1 MKYFFTLSLLLAF
14 ITSQSQT
21 LQRTLLPVNN
31 TNNQNI
37 PNPWSGGLN
46 ACQLSE
52 IDLNLDGTKDL
63 FVFER
68 TGNRI
73 LPFIN
78 NGISNTISYHYESAY
93 INAFPPLSDWAL
105 LVDYNADGKED
116 LFAYNGGKVKVYRNT
131 SSATQLEFTH
141 FSNQLI
147 TDYSGSPFQLYV
159 SRVDIPAITDVDNDG
174 DIDILTFQSLGGYI
188 EFHENLSMDLYGHA
202 DSLIFIMTDPCWGDV
217 YEGLNTYTLNDCNTP
232 LVNPRHTGSSILA
245 IDIDND
251 ADKDL
256 ILGDVSYNNLNL
268 LTNGG
273 SPSTSLIT
281 AVDQNFPANNSNTI
295 ATDITAFPAAFYL
308 DVNNDGLKDLIASP
322 NIANN
327 CENKESLWLYLN
339 SGSNT
344 APVFSLHQKNFLQDN
359 TLDFGAGAYP
369 LFYDYNSDGLLD
381 IICGNFGYF
390 NGGDHVGQL
399 AVLENT
405 GTTNQAAFTLVE
417 DDFANLSNL
426 PLNTLLNIPVAGVS
440 PTFGDLDGDGDDDMI
455 LGDADGK
462 LHYFENSAGSGNP
475 IQMNLHTN
483 NYFNIDVGQYA
494 APVLWDLNQDNLLD
508 LVIGKLTGDLLY
520 LPNSGT
526 NTTAIFDTIINDFGQ
541 VHVANLFAGYGYSRP
556 YFYTENNATQL
567 LVGSES
573 GHVYHYN
580 NIDNNLN
587 GSFAIVD
594 TFAFDIWDGI
604 KTSVSYQDLNN
615 DSVRDFLLGNQSGGL
630 IYFQSDTTNNNSSNI
645 AEAPQN
651 LHMYPNPATHTI
663 YISIQ
668 GEKTIYNILGEVVL
682 KTRKKRINI
691 QGLANGVY
699 WIRCNK
705 TVGKFIKQ

>member
-1 MKYFFTLSLLLAF
+1 MKYFYTLYLMLAF
-14 ITSQSQT
+14 IISQSQT
-21 LQRTLLPVNN
+21 LQRTLLPVNDI
-31 TNNQNI
+31 NNQNI
-37 PNPWSGGLN
+37 PNPWTGGLN

-63 FVFER
+63 FVFDR

-78 NGISNTISYHYESAY
+78 NGINNTISYQYESEY
-93 INAFPPLSDWAL
+93 IKFFPPLNDWAL

-116 LFAYNGGKVKVYRNT
+116 LFAYNGGKVMVYRNT
-131 SSATQLEFTH
+131 SYSIQPEFTLL
-141 FSNQLI
+141 SENLI

-174 DIDILTFQSLGGYI
+174 DIDILTFQSLGGFI

-202 DSLIFIMTDPCWGDV
+202 DSLVFVMSDPCWGDV
-217 YEGLNTYTLNDCNTP
+217 YEGLNTYTLNDCNTFP
-232 LVNPRHTGSSILA
+232 ANQRHTGSSILA

-251 ADKDL
+251 IDKDL

-273 SPSTSLIT
+273 NPNTSLIT
-281 AVDQNFPANNSNTI
+281 NVDQNFPANNSNTI

-308 DVNNDGLKDLIASP
+308 DVNNDGLKDLIVSP

-339 SGSNT
+339 IGSNT
-344 APVFSLHQKNFLQDN
+344 TPVFNLHQKNFLQDN
-359 TLDFGAGAYP
+359 TLDFGAGSYP
-369 LFYDYNSDGLLD
+369 LFYDYDSDGLLD

-399 AVLENT
+399 AVLKNT
-405 GTTNQAAFTLVE
+405 GTFNQPTFTLVNN
-417 DDFANLSNL
+417 DLANLSNL
-426 PLNTLLNIPVAGVS
+426 PLNTILNIPVAGVS
-440 PTFGDLDGDGDDDMI
+440 PSFGDLDDDGDDDMI

-462 LHYFENSAGSGNP
+462 LHFFENIAGAGNTL
-475 IQMNLHTN
+475 QLNLHTN

-494 APVLWDLNQDNLLD
+494 APVLWDFNQDNLLD
-508 LVIGKLTGDLLY
+508 LVIGKLTGDLVY
-520 LPNSGT
+520 LPNNGT
-526 NTTAIFDTIINDFGQ
+526 NTTAIFDTIINDFGH
-541 VHVANLFAGYGYSRP
+541 VNVANNLAGYGYSRP
-556 YFYTENNATQL
+556 FLYKENNVTQL

-580 NIDNNLN
+580 NIDNNLS
-587 GSFAIVD
+587 GSFVVVD

-615 DSVRDFLLGNQSGGL
+615 DSIRDLLIGNQSGGL
-630 IYFQSDTTNNNSSNI
+630 IYFQSDTNTTTKIEEESQILNV
-645 AEAPQN
+645 
-651 LHMYPNPATHTI
+651 YPNPARNI
-663 YISIQ
+663 ISINSE
-668 GEKTIYNILGEVVL
+668 GEKIIYNILGEVIL
-682 KTRKKRINI
+682 KSKEKNINI
-691 QGLANGVY
+691 QKLSNGVY
-699 WIRCNK
+699 WIKCK
-705 TVGKFIKQ
+705 KKVGKIIKQ

>member
-1 MKYFFTLSLLLAF
+1 MLLAF
-14 ITSQSQT
+14 ISSQSQI
-21 LQRTLLPVNN
+21 LQRALLPVNN

-46 ACQLSE
+46 ACQISE

-78 NGISNTISYHYESAY
+78 NNISNTISYHYESAH

-116 LFAYNGGKVKVYRNT
+116 LFAYNGGKVKVYLNT
-131 SSATQLEFTH
+131 STSTQLEFTLL
-141 FSNQLI
+141 SNQLI

-202 DSLIFIMTDPCWGDV
+202 DSLIFTMTDPCWGDV

-232 LVNPRHTGSSILA
+232 VTNLRHTGSSILA
-245 IDIDND
+245 IDVDND

-273 SPSTSLIT
+273 SPGASLIT
-281 AVDQNFPANNSNTI
+281 NVDQNFPSNNTNTI
-295 ATDITAFPAAFYL
+295 ATDITAFPAAFFL

-344 APVFSLHQKNFLQDN
+344 APIFSLHQKNFLQEN

-399 AVLENT
+399 AILKNI
-405 GTTNQAAFTLVE
+405 GTINQASFTLVD

-462 LHYFENSAGSGNP
+462 LHYFENSAGAGNTL
-475 IQMNLHTN
+475 QLNLHTP
-483 NYFNIDVGQYA
+483 NYYNIDVGQYA

-520 LPNSGT
+520 LPNNGS
-526 NTTAIFDTIINDFGQ
+526 NTTAVFDTIIYDFGQ

-556 YFYTENNATQL
+556 YFYKENNATQL

-573 GHVYHYN
+573 GHLYRYN
-580 NIDNNLN
+580 NIDNNLL
-587 GSFAIVD
+587 GSFAVVD
-594 TFAFDIWDGI
+594 TFAFGIWDGI

-615 DSVRDFLLGNQSGGL
+615 DGIRDLIIGNQSGGL
-630 IYFQSDTTNNNSSNI
+630 IYYQSDTTNTKI
-645 AEAPQN
+645 TEVAEN
-651 LHMYPNPATHTI
+651 LHIFPNPATNKI
-663 YISIQ
+663 FVDSE
-668 GEKTIYNILGEVVL
+668 GEKTIYNILGDAVI
-682 KTRKKRINI
+682 KTKKKHINI
-691 QGLANGVY
+691 QHLKNGIY

-705 TVGKFIKQ
+705 RVNKIIKQ

>member
-1 MKYFFTLSLLLAF
+1 MKYFFTPLMLLAF
-14 ITSQSQT
+14 ISSQSQI
-21 LQRTLLPVNN
+21 LQRALLPVNN
-31 TNNQNI
+31 TSNQNI

-46 ACQLSE
+46 ACQISE

-78 NGISNTISYHYESAY
+78 NNISNTISYHYESAH

-116 LFAYNGGKVKVYRNT
+116 LFTYNGGKVKVYLNT
-131 SSATQLEFTH
+131 STSTQLEFTLL
-141 FSNQLI
+141 SNQLI

-202 DSLIFIMTDPCWGDV
+202 DSLIFSMTDPCWGDV

-232 LVNPRHTGSSILA
+232 VTNLRHTGSSILA
-245 IDIDND
+245 IDVDND

-273 SPSTSLIT
+273 SPGASLIT
-281 AVDQNFPANNSNTI
+281 NVDQNFPSNNTNTI

-344 APVFSLHQKNFLQDN
+344 APIFSLHQKNFLQEN

-399 AVLENT
+399 AILKNI
-405 GTTNQAAFTLVE
+405 GTINQASFTLVD

-462 LHYFENSAGSGNP
+462 LHYFENSAGAGNTL
-475 IQMNLHTN
+475 QLNLHTP
-483 NYFNIDVGQYA
+483 NYYNIDVGQYA

-520 LPNSGT
+520 LPNNGS
-526 NTTAIFDTIINDFGQ
+526 NTTAVFDTIIYDFGQ

-556 YFYTENNATQL
+556 YFYKENNATQL

-573 GHVYHYN
+573 GHLYRYN
-580 NIDNNLN
+580 NIDNNLL
-587 GSFAIVD
+587 GSFALVD
-594 TFAFDIWDGI
+594 TFAFGIWDGI
-604 KTSVSYQDLNN
+604 KTSVSFQDLNN
-615 DSVRDFLLGNQSGGL
+615 DGIRDLIIGNQSGGL
-630 IYFQSDTTNNNSSNI
+630 IYYQSDTTNTKI
-645 AEAPQN
+645 TEVAEN
-651 LHMYPNPATHTI
+651 LHIFPNPATNKI
-663 YISIQ
+663 FVDSE
-668 GEKTIYNILGEVVL
+668 GEKTIYNILGDAVI
-682 KTRKKRINI
+682 KTKKKHINI
-691 QGLANGVY
+691 QHLKNGIY

-705 TVGKFIKQ
+705 RVNKIIKQ

>member
-1 MKYFFTLSLLLAF
+1 MLLAF
-14 ITSQSQT
+14 ISSQSQI
-21 LQRTLLPVNN
+21 LQRALLPVNN
-31 TNNQNI
+31 TSNQNI

-46 ACQLSE
+46 ACQISE

-78 NGISNTISYHYESAY
+78 NNISNTISYHYESAH

-116 LFAYNGGKVKVYRNT
+116 LFTYNGGKVKVYLNT
-131 SSATQLEFTH
+131 STSTQLEFTH
-141 FSNQLI
+141 LSNQLI

-202 DSLIFIMTDPCWGDV
+202 DSLIFTMTDPCWGDV

-232 LVNPRHTGSSILA
+232 VTNLRHTGSSILA
-245 IDIDND
+245 IDVDND

-273 SPSTSLIT
+273 SPGASLIT
-281 AVDQNFPANNSNTI
+281 NVDQNFPSNNTNTI
-295 ATDITAFPAAFYL
+295 ATDITAFPAAFFL

-344 APVFSLHQKNFLQDN
+344 APIFSLHQKNFLQEN

-399 AVLENT
+399 AILKNI
-405 GTTNQAAFTLVE
+405 GTINQASFTLVD

-462 LHYFENSAGSGNP
+462 LHYFENSAGAGNTL
-475 IQMNLHTN
+475 QLNLHTP
-483 NYFNIDVGQYA
+483 NYYNIDVGQYA

-520 LPNSGT
+520 LPNNGS
-526 NTTAIFDTIINDFGQ
+526 NTTAVFDTIIYDFGQ

-556 YFYTENNATQL
+556 YFYKENNATQL

-573 GHVYHYN
+573 GHLYRYN
-580 NIDNNLN
+580 NIDNNLL
-587 GSFAIVD
+587 GSFALVD
-594 TFAFDIWDGI
+594 TFAFGIWDGI
-604 KTSVSYQDLNN
+604 KTSVSFQDLNN
-615 DSVRDFLLGNQSGGL
+615 DGIRDLIIGNQSGGL
-630 IYFQSDTTNNNSSNI
+630 IYYQSDTTNTKI
-645 AEAPQN
+645 TEVPEN
-651 LHMYPNPATHTI
+651 LHIFPNPATNKI
-663 YISIQ
+663 FVDSE
-668 GEKTIYNILGEVVL
+668 GEKTIYNILGDAVI
-682 KTRKKRINI
+682 KTKKKYINI
-691 QGLANGVY
+691 QHLKNGIY

-705 TVGKFIKQ
+705 RVNKIIKQ

>member
-1 MKYFFTLSLLLAF
+1 MLLAF

-232 LVNPRHTGSSILA
+232 SQPKTYRI
-245 IDIDND
+245 
-251 ADKDL
+251 
-256 ILGDVSYNNLNL
+256 
-268 LTNGG
+268 
-273 SPSTSLIT
+273 
-281 AVDQNFPANNSNTI
+281 
-295 ATDITAFPAAFYL
+295 
-308 DVNNDGLKDLIASP
+308 
-322 NIANN
+322 
-327 CENKESLWLYLN
+327 
-339 SGSNT
+339 
-344 APVFSLHQKNFLQDN
+344 
-359 TLDFGAGAYP
+359 
-369 LFYDYNSDGLLD
+369 
-381 IICGNFGYF
+381 
-390 NGGDHVGQL
+390 
-399 AVLENT
+399 
-405 GTTNQAAFTLVE
+405 
-417 DDFANLSNL
+417 
-426 PLNTLLNIPVAGVS
+426 
-440 PTFGDLDGDGDDDMI
+440 
-455 LGDADGK
+455 
-462 LHYFENSAGSGNP
+462 
-475 IQMNLHTN
+475 
-483 NYFNIDVGQYA
+483 
-494 APVLWDLNQDNLLD
+494 
-508 LVIGKLTGDLLY
+508 
-520 LPNSGT
+520 
-526 NTTAIFDTIINDFGQ
+526 
-541 VHVANLFAGYGYSRP
+541 
-556 YFYTENNATQL
+556 FYT
-567 LVGSES
+567 S
-573 GHVYHYN
+573 H
-580 NIDNNLN
+580 
-587 GSFAIVD
+587 
-594 TFAFDIWDGI
+594 
-604 KTSVSYQDLNN
+604 
-615 DSVRDFLLGNQSGGL
+615 
-630 IYFQSDTTNNNSSNI
+630 
-645 AEAPQN
+645 
-651 LHMYPNPATHTI
+651 
-663 YISIQ
+663 
-668 GEKTIYNILGEVVL
+668 
-682 KTRKKRINI
+682 
-691 QGLANGVY
+691 
-699 WIRCNK
+699 
-705 TVGKFIKQ
+705 

>member
-1 MKYFFTLSLLLAF
+1 MKYSFILSLSLAF
-14 ITSQSQT
+14 ITSQGQT

-31 TNNQNI
+31 INNQNI
-37 PNPWSGGLN
+37 SNPWSGGLN

-52 IDLNLDGTKDL
+52 IDLNIDGTKDL

-73 LPFIN
+73 LTFIN
-78 NGISNTISYHYESAY
+78 NGISNNIKYSYEPSYIES
-93 INAFPPLSDWAL
+93 FPSLGDWAL
-105 LVDYNADGKED
+105 LVDYNCDGKED
-116 LFAYNGGKVKVYRNT
+116 LFAYSGGKVKVYKNT
-131 SSATQLEFTH
+131 SVNNLEFTH
-141 FSNQLI
+141 VTNHVI

-188 EFHENLSMDLYGHA
+188 EFHENLSMDLYGHC
-202 DSLIFIMTDPCWGDV
+202 DSLIFEMTDPCWGDV
-217 YEGLNTYTLNDCNTP
+217 YEGLNTYTLNDCNNTQ
-232 LVNPRHTGSSILA
+232 NNNRHTGSSILA

-251 ADKDL
+251 MDKDL
-256 ILGDVSYNNLNL
+256 ILGDISYDNLNL

-273 SPSTSLIT
+273 NPSSSLIT
-281 AVDQNFPANNSNTI
+281 AVDQNFPSNNNNTI
-295 ATDITAFPAAFYL
+295 ATDISAFPAAFYL

-344 APVFSLHQKNFLQDN
+344 SPVFSLHQKNFLQDN

-390 NGGDHVGQL
+390 NGGDHIGQL

-405 GTTNQAAFTLVE
+405 GTNNQATFTLIE

-455 LGDADGK
+455 IGDADGK
-462 LHYFENSAGSGNP
+462 LHFFENSAGQGNP

-494 APVLWDLNQDNLLD
+494 APVLWDFNQDNLLD

-520 LPNSGT
+520 LPNNGT
-526 NTTAIFDTIINDFGQ
+526 NTAAFFDTIIDNFGQ
-541 VHVANLFAGYGYSRP
+541 VHVANTLAGYGYSRP
-556 YFYTENNATQL
+556 FLYTENNATQL

-587 GSFAIVD
+587 GTFAVVD
-594 TFAFDIWDGI
+594 TFTFDIWDGI

-615 DSVRDFLLGNQSGGL
+615 DSIRDFLIGNQSGGL
-630 IYFQSDTTNNNSSNI
+630 IYFQSDTNTTTKI
-645 AEAPQN
+645 VEELKN
-651 LHMYPNPATHTI
+651 LHIYPNPAIQTI
-663 YISIQ
+663 FITSE
-668 GEKTIYNILGEVVL
+668 GEKTIYNILGEAVL
-682 KTRKKRINI
+682 KSKGKNI
-691 QGLANGVY
+691 DIQHLSSGVY
-699 WIRCNK
+699 WIRCDK
-705 TVGKFIKQ
+705 RVGKIIKQ

>member
-1 MKYFFTLSLLLAF
+1 MKYFFTLYLMLLAF
-14 ITSQSQT
+14 IISQSQT

-131 SSATQLEFTH
+131 SSTTQLEFTLL
-141 FSNQLI
+141 SNQLI

-202 DSLIFIMTDPCWGDV
+202 DSLIFTMTDPCWGDV

-344 APVFSLHQKNFLQDN
+344 APVFNLHQKNFLQDN

-405 GTTNQAAFTLVE
+405 GTTNQAAFTLV
-417 DDFANLSNL
+417 DNDFANLSNL
-426 PLNTLLNIPVAGVS
+426 PLNTMLNIPVAGVS
-440 PTFGDLDGDGDDDMI
+440 PSFGDLDDDGDDDMI

-462 LHYFENSAGSGNP
+462 LHYFENSAGAGNTL
-475 IQMNLHTN
+475 QLNLHTN

-520 LPNSGT
+520 LPNNGT

-541 VHVANLFAGYGYSRP
+541 VNVANNFAGYGYSRP
-556 YFYTENNATQL
+556 FFYTENNATQL

-573 GHVYHYN
+573 GHVYHFN

-587 GSFAIVD
+587 GAFVVVD

-615 DSVRDFLLGNQSGGL
+615 DSIRDLMIGNQSGGL
-630 IYFQSDTTNNNSSNI
+630 IYFQSDTTTPKLKKCHKNYMFTLI
-645 AEAPQN
+645 Q
-651 LHMYPNPATHTI
+651 LQII
-663 YISIQ
+663 YI
-668 GEKTIYNILGEVVL
+668 
-682 KTRKKRINI
+682 
-691 QGLANGVY
+691 
-699 WIRCNK
+699 
-705 TVGKFIKQ
+705 

>member
-1 MKYFFTLSLLLAF
+1 MKYFFTLLMLLAF
-14 ITSQSQT
+14 ISSESQI

-37 PNPWSGGLN
+37 PNAWSGGLN
-46 ACQLSE
+46 ACQISE

-78 NGISNTISYHYESAY
+78 NNISNTISYHYESAH

-116 LFAYNGGKVKVYRNT
+116 LFAYNGGKVKVYLNT
-131 SSATQLEFTH
+131 STSTQLEFTLL
-141 FSNQLI
+141 SNQLI

-202 DSLIFIMTDPCWGDV
+202 DSLIFTMTDPCWGDV

-232 LVNPRHTGSSILA
+232 LTNLRHTGSSILA
-245 IDIDND
+245 IDVDND

-273 SPSTSLIT
+273 SPGASLIT
-281 AVDQNFPANNSNTI
+281 NVDQNFPSNNTNTI
-295 ATDITAFPAAFYL
+295 ATDITAFPAAFFL

-344 APVFSLHQKNFLQDN
+344 APIFSLHQKNFLQDN

-399 AVLENT
+399 AILKNI
-405 GTTNQAAFTLVE
+405 GTINQASFTLVE

-462 LHYFENSAGSGNP
+462 LHYFENSAGAGNTL
-475 IQMNLHTN
+475 QLNLHTP
-483 NYFNIDVGQYA
+483 NYYNIDVGQYA

-520 LPNSGT
+520 LPNNGS
-526 NTTAIFDTIINDFGQ
+526 NTTAVFDTIIYDFGQ

-556 YFYTENNATQL
+556 YFYKENNATQL

-573 GHVYHYN
+573 GHLYRYN
-580 NIDNNLN
+580 NIDNNLL
-587 GSFAIVD
+587 GSFALVD
-594 TFAFDIWDGI
+594 TFAFGIWDGI
-604 KTSVSYQDLNN
+604 KTSVSFQDLNN
-615 DSVRDFLLGNQSGGL
+615 DGIRDLIIGNQSGGL
-630 IYFQSDTTNNNSSNI
+630 IYYQSDTTNTKI
-645 AEAPQN
+645 TEVPEN
-651 LHMYPNPATHTI
+651 LHIFPNPATNKI
-663 YISIQ
+663 FVDSE
-668 GEKTIYNILGEVVL
+668 GEKTIYNILGDAVI
-682 KTRKKRINI
+682 KTKKKHINI
-691 QGLANGVY
+691 QHLKNGIY

-705 TVGKFIKQ
+705 RVNKIIKQ

>member
-232 LVNPRHTGSSILA
+232 LTNLRHTGSSILA

-273 SPSTSLIT
+273 SPGTSIIT
-281 AVDQNFPANNSNTI
+281 NVDQNFPSNNTNTI
-295 ATDITAFPAAFYL
+295 ATDITAFPAAFFL

-339 SGSNT
+339 GGSNT

-587 GSFAIVD
+587 GSFAVVD

-615 DSVRDFLLGNQSGGL
+615 DSVRDFLIGNQSGGL
-630 IYFQSDTTNNNSSNI
+630 IYFQSDTTNNNSII

>member
-1 MKYFFTLSLLLAF
+1 MKYVFTLFLLLAF
-14 ITSQSQT
+14 ITTQSQI
-21 LQRTLLPVNN
+21 LQRNFLSVNN
-31 TNNQNI
+31 INNQSI

-46 ACQLSE
+46 SCQISE

-73 LPFIN
+73 LPFVN
-78 NGISNTISYHYESAY
+78 NNISNTISYNYESKY
-93 INAFPPLSDWAL
+93 IDAFPPLSDWAL
-105 LVDYNADGKED
+105 LVDYNGDGKED
-116 LFAYNGGKVKVYRNT
+116 LFAYNGGKIKVYLNT
-131 SSATQLEFTH
+131 SSSIQLEFTH
-141 FSNQLI
+141 LSNQLI

-159 SRVDIPAITDVDNDG
+159 SRVDIPAITDIDNDG

-188 EFHENLSMDLYGHA
+188 EFHENQSMDLYGHA
-202 DSLIFIMTDPCWGDV
+202 DSLIFLMADPCWGDV

-232 LVNPRHTGSSILA
+232 VTNLRHTGSSILA
-245 IDIDND
+245 IDVDND

-273 SPSTSLIT
+273 SPGNSLIT
-281 AVDQNFPANNSNTI
+281 NVDQNFPSNNNNTI
-295 ATDITAFPAAFYL
+295 AADITAFPAAFYL

-339 SGSNT
+339 NGSNS
-344 APVFSLHQKNFLQDN
+344 APAFSLHQKNFLQDN

-399 AVLENT
+399 AVLQNT
-405 GTTNQAAFTLVE
+405 GTISQASFTLVE
-417 DDFANLSNL
+417 DNFANLSNL

-462 LHYFENSAGSGNP
+462 IHYFENSAGAGNTL
-475 IQMNLHTN
+475 QLSLHTP
-483 NYFNIDVGQYA
+483 NYYNIDVGQYA

-520 LPNSGT
+520 LPNNGSS
-526 NTTAIFDTIINDFGQ
+526 TTAVFDTIIYDFGQ

-556 YFYTENNATQL
+556 YFYIENDATQL

-573 GHVYHYN
+573 GHLYHYN
-580 NIDNNLN
+580 NIDNNIN
-587 GSFAIVD
+587 GSFNLLD
-594 TFAFDIWDGI
+594 TFALNIWDGI

-615 DSVRDFLLGNQSGGL
+615 DSVKDLIIGNQSGGL
-630 IYFQSDTTNNNSSNI
+630 IYYQSDTTNTKITEPS
-645 AEAPQN
+645 ER
-651 LHMYPNPATHTI
+651 LHIFPNPAENSVFI
-663 YISIQ
+663 DCD
-668 GEKTIYNILGEVVL
+668 GEKIIYNILGDVIF
-682 KTRKKRINI
+682 KTKKKDIKI
-691 QGLANGVY
+691 QQLMNGIY
-699 WIRCNK
+699 WIKCNRRI
-705 TVGKFIKQ
+705 GKIIKQ

>member
-1 MKYFFTLSLLLAF
+1 MFLVF
-14 ITSQSQT
+14 ITSQSQI
-21 LQRTLLPVNN
+21 LQRALLPVNN
-31 TNNQNI
+31 TSNQNI

-46 ACQLSE
+46 ACQISE

-78 NGISNTISYHYESAY
+78 NNISNSISYHYESAH

-116 LFAYNGGKVKVYRNT
+116 LFAYNGGKVKVYLNT
-131 SSATQLEFTH
+131 SSSTQLEFTH
-141 FSNQLI
+141 LSNQLI

-159 SRVDIPAITDVDNDG
+159 SRVDIPAITDIDNDG

-202 DSLIFIMTDPCWGDV
+202 DSLIFTMTDPCWGDV

-232 LVNPRHTGSSILA
+232 VTNLRHTGSSILA

-273 SPSTSLIT
+273 SPGTSLIT
-281 AVDQNFPANNSNTI
+281 NVDQNFPSNNTNTI
-295 ATDITAFPAAFYL
+295 ATDITAFPAAFFL

-344 APVFSLHQKNFLQDN
+344 SPVFSLHQKNFLQDN

-399 AVLENT
+399 AVLKNI
-405 GTTNQAAFTLVE
+405 GTINQASFTLVE

-462 LHYFENSAGSGNP
+462 LHYFENSAGAGNTL
-475 IQMNLHTN
+475 QLNLHTP
-483 NYFNIDVGQYA
+483 NYYNIVVGQYA

-520 LPNSGT
+520 LPNNGS
-526 NTTAIFDTIINDFGQ
+526 NTTAVFDTIINDFGQ

-556 YFYTENNATQL
+556 YFYKENNATQL

-573 GHVYHYN
+573 GHLYRYN
-580 NIDNNLN
+580 NIDNNLL
-587 GSFAIVD
+587 GSFALID
-594 TFAFDIWDGI
+594 TFAFGIWDGI
-604 KTSVSYQDLNN
+604 KTSVSFQDLNN
-615 DSVRDFLLGNQSGGL
+615 DGIRDLIIGNQSGGL
-630 IYFQSDTTNNNSSNI
+630 IYYQSDTTNTKI
-645 AEAPQN
+645 TEVPEN
-651 LHMYPNPATHTI
+651 LHIFPNPATNNI
-663 YISIQ
+663 FVDSK
-668 GEKTIYNILGEVVL
+668 GEKTVYNILGDAVL
-682 KTRKKRINI
+682 KTKKKNINI
-691 QGLANGVY
+691 QHLANGIY
-699 WIRCNK
+699 WIKCNK
-705 TVGKFIKQ
+705 RVDKIIKQ

>member
-1 MKYFFTLSLLLAF
+1 MKYFFTLFLLLAF

-31 TNNQNI
+31 INNQNI

-63 FVFER
+63 FVFDR

-78 NGISNTISYHYESAY
+78 NGISNVISYQYESAY
-93 INAFPPLSDWAL
+93 INAFPHLSDWAL

-131 SSATQLEFTH
+131 SSNVQLEFTH

-147 TDYSGSPFQLYV
+147 TNYSGSPFQLYV

-174 DIDILTFQSLGGYI
+174 DVDILTFQSLGGYI

-202 DSLIFIMTDPCWGDV
+202 DSLIFIMSDPCWGDV
-217 YEGLNTYTLNDCNTP
+217 YEGLNTYTLNDCNSP
-232 LVNPRHTGSSILA
+232 LVNPRHTGSSLLA

-281 AVDQNFPANNSNTI
+281 AVDQNFPANNSNSI
-295 ATDITAFPAAFYL
+295 ATDLTAFPAAFYL

-339 SGSNT
+339 NGSNG

-390 NGGDHVGQL
+390 NGGDHIGQL

-405 GTTNQAAFTLVE
+405 GTINQADFTLVE
-417 DDFANLSNL
+417 VDFANLSNL

-462 LHYFENSAGSGNP
+462 LHYFENTAGAGNTL
-475 IQMNLHTN
+475 QLSLHTP
-483 NYFNIDVGQYA
+483 NYHNIDVGQYA

-520 LPNSGT
+520 LPNNGSS
-526 NTTAIFDTIINDFGQ
+526 TTAVFDTIINYFGQ
-541 VHVANLFAGYGYSRP
+541 VHVANLFAGYGFSRP

-587 GSFAIVD
+587 GAFAVLD

-604 KTSVSYQDLNN
+604 KTSVSYKDLNN
-615 DSVRDFLLGNQSGGL
+615 DSVRDFLIGNQSGGL
-630 IYFQSDTTNNNSSNI
+630 IYFQSDTNNTTNI
-645 AEAPQN
+645 IEAPQN
-651 LHMYPNPATHTI
+651 LHIYPIPATHTI
-663 YISIQ
+663 YISSE
-668 GEKTIYNILGEVVL
+668 GEKTIYNTLGEVVT
-682 KTRKKRINI
+682 KTKKKRINI
-691 QGLANGVY
+691 QHLANGIY
-699 WIRCNK
+699 WVKCNK
-705 TVGKFIKQ
+705 RVGKIIKQ

>member
-1 MKYFFTLSLLLAF
+1 MLLAF
-14 ITSQSQT
+14 ISSRSQI
-21 LQRTLLPVNN
+21 LQRALLPVNN
-31 TNNQNI
+31 TSNQNI

-46 ACQLSE
+46 ACQISE

-78 NGISNTISYHYESAY
+78 NNISNTISYHYESAH

-116 LFAYNGGKVKVYRNT
+116 LFAYNGGKVKVYLNT
-131 SSATQLEFTH
+131 STSTQLEFTLL
-141 FSNQLI
+141 SNQLI

-202 DSLIFIMTDPCWGDV
+202 DSLIFTMTDPCWGDV

-232 LVNPRHTGSSILA
+232 LTNLRHTGSSILA
-245 IDIDND
+245 IDVDND

-273 SPSTSLIT
+273 SPGASLIT
-281 AVDQNFPANNSNTI
+281 NVDQNFPSNNTNTI
-295 ATDITAFPAAFYL
+295 ATDITAFPAAFFL

-344 APVFSLHQKNFLQDN
+344 APIFSLHQKNFLQEN

-399 AVLENT
+399 AILKNI
-405 GTTNQAAFTLVE
+405 GTINQASFTLVE

-462 LHYFENSAGSGNP
+462 LHYFENSAGGGNTL
-475 IQMNLHTN
+475 QLNLHTP
-483 NYFNIDVGQYA
+483 NYYNIDVGQYA

-520 LPNSGT
+520 LPNNGS
-526 NTTAIFDTIINDFGQ
+526 NTTAVFDTIIYDFGQ

-556 YFYTENNATQL
+556 YFYKENNATQL

-573 GHVYHYN
+573 GHLYRYN
-580 NIDNNLN
+580 NIDNNLL
-587 GSFAIVD
+587 GSFALVD
-594 TFAFDIWDGI
+594 TFAFGIWDGI
-604 KTSVSYQDLNN
+604 KTSVSFQDLNN
-615 DSVRDFLLGNQSGGL
+615 DGIRDLIIGNQSGGL
-630 IYFQSDTTNNNSSNI
+630 IYYQSDTTNTKI
-645 AEAPQN
+645 TEVPEN
-651 LHMYPNPATHTI
+651 LHIFPNPATNKI
-663 YISIQ
+663 FVDSE
-668 GEKTIYNILGEVVL
+668 GEKTIYNILGDAVI
-682 KTRKKRINI
+682 KTKKKYINI
-691 QGLANGVY
+691 QHLKNGIY

-705 TVGKFIKQ
+705 RVNKIIKQ

>member
-1 MKYFFTLSLLLAF
+1 MKYFFTLYLILAF
-14 ITSQSQT
+14 ITSESQI
-21 LQRTLLPVNN
+21 LQRTLLTVNN

-46 ACQLSE
+46 SCQLSE

-63 FVFER
+63 FIFER

-78 NGISNTISYHYESAY
+78 NGISNTISYNYESEY
-93 INAFPPLSDWAL
+93 INAFPNLSDWAL
-105 LVDYNADGKED
+105 LIDYNADGKED
-116 LFAYNGGKVKVYRNT
+116 LFAYNGGKVKVYRN
-131 SSATQLEFTH
+131 SSSTTQLEFTLL
-141 FSNQLI
+141 SNQLI

-159 SRVDIPAITDVDNDG
+159 SRVDIPAIADVDNDG
-174 DIDILTFQSLGGYI
+174 DVDILTFQSLGGYI

-202 DSLIFIMTDPCWGDV
+202 DSLIFTMSDPCWGDV

-232 LVNPRHTGSSILA
+232 LINPRHTGSSILA

-251 ADKDL
+251 SDKDL

-273 SPSTSLIT
+273 STSSPLIT
-281 AVDQNFPANNSNTI
+281 AVDQNFPANNNNTTG
-295 ATDITAFPAAFYL
+295 TDITAFPAAFYL

-344 APVFSLHQKNFLQDN
+344 APIFNLHQKNFLQDN

-390 NGGDHVGQL
+390 NSGDNVGQL
-399 AVLENT
+399 AVLKNT
-405 GTTNQAAFTLVE
+405 GNLNQATFTLVD

-462 LHYFENSAGSGNP
+462 IHYFENSAGPGNTL
-475 IQMNLHTN
+475 QLNLHTPN
-483 NYFNIDVGQYA
+483 FYNIDVGQYS

-508 LVIGKLTGDLLY
+508 LVIGKLTGDLLF
-520 LPNSGT
+520 LPNTGNISV
-526 NTTAIFDTIINDFGQ
+526 AVFDTIINDFGQ
-541 VHVANLFAGYGYSRP
+541 VNVANLFAGYGYSRP
-556 YFYTENNATQL
+556 TFYTENNATQL

-573 GHVYHYN
+573 GHIYKFN
-580 NIDNNLN
+580 NIDNNLD
-587 GSFAIVD
+587 GAFTVVD

-615 DSVRDFLLGNQSGGL
+615 DNVRDLIIGNQSGGL
-630 IYFQSDTTNNNSSNI
+630 IYYQSDTANTKIS
-645 AEAPQN
+645 EVPKK
-651 LHMYPNPATHTI
+651 LHVFPNPATNNI
-663 YISIQ
+663 YIENE
-668 GEKTIYNILGEVVL
+668 GEKTIYNIFGKVIM
-682 KTRKKRINI
+682 KTKKKHFNI
-691 QGLANGVY
+691 QHLANGIY
-699 WIRCNK
+699 WIKCNK
-705 TVGKFIKQ
+705 RVGKIIKQ